1 VFEIVKSGGI
11 LMLPI
16 ILCSIV
22 ALAISIERWWTLDI
36 RKIVPPGTVADVW
49 EWIRRNELT
58 TERLRKLQR
67 SSPLGRILAAGLANA
82 QHGREVMKESI
93 QDAAAQVVH
102 DLERYLNTL
111 GVIAEVTPLIGLL
124 GTPWNSRFAALV
136 DPHEYVHMAKA
147 FSWAEFFVNAD
158 DLELDAGRVGFAE
171 FFGKKL
177 EALELVA
184 AHGGH
189 QARQG
194 VDPSNFDG
202 FALLRVGAQ
211 GAGSQ
216 GGCGDQTGG
225 GFHSRSPAL

>member
-1 VFEIVKSGGI
+1 VYEIVKSGGI

-22 ALAISIERWWTLDI
+22 ALAISIERWWTLDV
-36 RKIVPPGTVADVW
+36 RKIVPPSTVAEVW

-102 DLERYLNTL
+102 ELERYLNTL

-124 GTPWNSRFAALV
+124 GTVIGMIEMFTQVMQHGSGDAALLAGGISTALVATAGGLVVAIPALVLHRHFLRRV
-136 DPHEYVHMAKA
+136 DSIV
-147 FSWAEFFVNAD
+147 
-158 DLELDAGRVGFAE
+158 L
-171 FFGKKL
+171 
-177 EALELVA
+177 ALEQESTRLVDA
-184 AHGGH
+184 VSGG
-189 QARQG
+189 RP
-194 VDPSNFDG
+194 VEIRDG
-202 FALLRVGAQ
+202 TR
-211 GAGSQ
+211 
-216 GGCGDQTGG
+216 
-225 GFHSRSPAL
+225 P